1 MKVHLYSLSVSCIRQ
16 YVSNTYVYKK
26 RKPTHMVHT
35 HIDNKSG
42 KATGLCAAKG
52 SQSRIWFVT
61 KASGN
66 IKFSK
71 APR

>member
-1 MKVHLYSLSVSCIRQ
+1 MFQILMYIRNVSIHILY
-16 YVSNTYVYKK
+16 
-26 RKPTHMVHT
+26 T

-42 KATGLCAAKG
+42 KATGLYTAKG

-66 IKFSK
+66 ITFGK